1 MNSIHDISTTSLW
14 WSDPWW
20 EDPSYHN
27 DTRLTLAEVRA
38 RIAVLRRFFTAEWM
52 QRGYQAET
60 PNAVIPL
67 LSRGTGLWPFQH
79 LMWLGGIFCPLADVP
94 TLRRPLDDLIGPKS
108 RATLFELE
116 TASWFA
122 NRHWEIES
130 DGPGLAPI
138 LWTGLVDWLGRIQ
151 PFMPMVQAPSSFEK
165 ICCGNFWPAKGSQS
179 VGPYSARSAYCHPD
193 LAPVLITHRFG

>member
-14 WSDPWW
+14 WSDSWW
-20 EDPSYHN
+20 EDPSYQN
-27 DTRLTLAEVRA
+27 YTRLTLAEVRA
-38 RIAVLRRFFTAEWM
+38 RIAVLGRCFTAEWM

-94 TLRRPLDDLIGPKS
+94 TLRRPLDDPIGPKS

-122 NRHWEIES
+122 NRHWEIEFPFARRDKKTPDIYIQKSGVQSAIECKKIEPEQWEEWAEKLSLAVIRRIS
-130 DGPGLAPI
+130 DPAI
-138 LWTGLVDWLGRIQ
+138 AHHV
-151 PFMPMVQAPSSFEK
+151 SFDVPTRNK
-165 ICCGNFWPAKGSQS
+165 S
-179 VGPYSARSAYCHPD
+179 
-193 LAPVLITHRFG
+193 L